1 MDNPIFCSHP
11 ISSHFPTFVELNEV
25 FIKPRSAAALQ
36 QLRGSKND
44 GLKGPVVRK
53 LHSQL
58 NGKNAP
64 KHQAVF
70 YDDMI

>member
-11 ISSHFPTFVELNEV
+11 TSSHFSTFVELNEV
-25 FIKPRSAAALQ
+25 FIKPRSAAAALQ

-44 GLKGPVVRK
+44 GLKGTVVRK

-58 NGKNAP
+58 NGKCSKAP
-64 KHQAVF
+64 RS
-70 YDDMI
+70 IL